1 MIPTLADLIP
11 GLPPLGMHSVMVALA
26 FAAAGVVFS
35 IERRRRGVT
44 DPRIAYVV
52 LGCVAGAALA
62 ARLGTWFQHLNPA
75 ENLSLVDQLLHGN
88 ASFLAALFGAWIGV
102 HVSKAI
108 VGYPDRTG
116 DLFAPAVALAM
127 AIGRVGCLLTENPGL
142 PTGSGWGIVLDPA
155 AAARVG
161 APAGVGLHPS
171 FVYEIAFH
179 LVAFGV
185 LWLWLRF
192 TPVAPGELLTLY
204 IAAYAGFR
212 FLIEFV
218 RDNDVAWLG
227 LTRPQLFL
235 AVTIPVLLVRIAL
248 LVRRGAF
255 DGVLPGSRR
264 SASGEAGVTRERH
277 A

>member
-1 MIPTLADLIP
+1 MVPTLADVFP
-11 GLPPLGMHSVMVALA
+11 GLPPLGMHQIMVALA
-26 FAAAGVVFS
+26 FIAGGLVFS

-44 DPRIAYVV
+44 DPRLAYVV

-108 VGYPDRTG
+108 VRYPDRTG

-127 AIGRVGCLLTENPGL
+127 AIGRIGCLLTENPGL
-142 PTGSGWGIVLDPA
+142 PTGSGWGLVLGPE
-155 AAARVG
+155 AAARLG

-171 FVYEIAFH
+171 FGYEIAFH
-179 LVAFGV
+179 LAAFAA
-185 LWLWLRF
+185 LWCWLRF
-192 TPVAPGELLTLY
+192 TPIAPGELLTLY
-204 IAAYAGFR
+204 IAGYAIFR
-212 FLIEFV
+212 FLNEFV
-218 RDNDVAWLG
+218 RDNEVAWLG

-248 LVRRGAF
+248 LARKGAF
-255 DGVLPGSRR
+255 TGVVPD
-264 SASGEAGVTRERH
+264 AGEVEVVTRERH